1 MKKLLFAVTLVIS
14 TCASATEWVPIT
26 LEAPNRTGYLADP
39 TTIGESQDRLM
50 MWHIVNQPQK
60 KDGAMSAKI
69 LAAYD
74 CKKNEVQILNGITYS
89 LKNAGGQVVESLAPP
104 TSKIQAKEGS
114 AYGMLASFACSHAS
128 AAKARWEEVSDG
140 SGKDKWLFEKGGLS
154 RKGDLAY
161 STTLVNISAIEFEM
175 HASMKTRRVQH
186 CVERWIQ
193 VLETTIYAGLNGTG
207 KVTLHK
213 ATPGTRV
220 IAPVGSSGDS
230 FISYAC
236 GERKKQ

>member
-1 MKKLLFAVTLVIS
+1 MKKLLFTVTLVIS

-26 LEAPNRTGYLADP
+26 LEAPNKTGYLANP
-39 TTIGESQDRLM
+39 TIIGESQGLLM

-60 KDGAMSAKI
+60 LDGAMSAKI

-89 LKNAGGQVVESLAPP
+89 LKNADGQVVENLTPP
-104 TSKIQAKEGS
+104 ISKIQAKDGS
-114 AYGMLASFACSHAS
+114 VYGMLASFACGNAS

-140 SGKDKWLFEKGGLS
+140 SGKHKWLIEKGGLS

-161 STTLVNISAIEFEM
+161 ATTLENISVIAFEM
-175 HASMKTRRVQH
+175 HASMKTRIVQH
-186 CVERWIQ
+186 CVERWMQ
-193 VLETTIYAGLNGTG
+193 VLETTSYAGLNGTG
-207 KVTLHK
+207 KVTLNQ
-213 ATPGTRV
+213 ATPGPRV
-220 IAPVGSSGDS
+220 IAPIGSDGDS

-236 GERKKQ
+236 GERKK